1 IDDIRSSAEY
11 RTEIARVMVDDTVR
25 IAWGRAGGEL

>member
-1 IDDIRSSAEY
+1 RSSVEY
-11 RTEIARVMVDDTVR
+11 RTDIARVIIEDTVR